1 MLNAKSLSL
10 GGVIAA
16 LNMVILFIAS
26 VMPTSRLFFLVV
38 SSFAISIM
46 VIETGSIGG
55 LVFYLATSILSL
67 ILIPNKLI
75 SVYYICFF
83 GFYGII
89 KSYIEKKRFR
99 MYMELALKLIVFN
112 ISLFVVYIIFSRI
125 FMMKVFV
132 TALPFIAIFILLQI
146 SFLVYDYVYTVFISF
161 YYKNAKRH

>member
-16 LNMVILFIAS
+16 LNVVILFIAS

-125 FMMKVFV
+125 FMMKIFV
-132 TALPFIAIFILLQI
+132 TGSPFIAIFILLQI
-146 SFLVYDYVYTVFISF
+146 SFLVYDYVYTIFISF